1 VPRCTRVSAVR
12 AQMGCQLN
20 RYWQGDRRADGRY
33 DVSIEHHNIAAATED
48 WSGHDAYSARWLRRW
63 PVDMLLLLDP
73 AGLGRSIQAG
83 GDGNRNHLLAL
94 RRAISRYRSAAV
106 GQQHN
111 PSGRSRRTPPHEPPG
126 APPQPRS
133 APGARMAARSCRRRV
148 FQRRLSRS
156 ARLQLQALRRFCA
169 RWNRECI

>member
-83 GDGNRNHLLAL
+83 GDGNRNHLLAAPHHL
-94 RRAISRYRSAAV
+94 QIPFRRGGTAAQSFGTQSAYTSTRAAW
-106 GQQHN
+106 
-111 PSGRSRRTPPHEPPG
+111 S
-126 APPQPRS
+126 S
-133 APGARMAARSCRRRV
+133 ASASICARSKDGSTIARV